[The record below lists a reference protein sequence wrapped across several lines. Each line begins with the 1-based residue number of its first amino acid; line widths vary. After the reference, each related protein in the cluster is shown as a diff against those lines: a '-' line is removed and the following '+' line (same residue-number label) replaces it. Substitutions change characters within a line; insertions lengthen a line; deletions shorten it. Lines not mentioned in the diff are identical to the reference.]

1 LKDQGSRL
9 GQRWFA
15 RPAILQRQNLVVR
28 VRAGGVIDRERNQMM
43 EALLVQQYRFRQQ
56 MDCVFGLD
64 RDENEHE

>member
-28 VRAGGVIDRERNQMM
+28 VRVGGVIDRGRNQMM
-43 EALLVQQYRFRQQ
+43 EALLVEQYRFRQQ
-56 MDCVFGLD
+56 MDCVIGLD
-64 RDENEHE
+64 HDENGHE